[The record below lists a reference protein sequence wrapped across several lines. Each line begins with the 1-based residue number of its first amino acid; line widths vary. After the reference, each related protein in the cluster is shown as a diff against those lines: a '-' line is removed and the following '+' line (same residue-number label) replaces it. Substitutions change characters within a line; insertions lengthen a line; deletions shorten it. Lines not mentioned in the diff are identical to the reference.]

1 MKKTI
6 ILIAVIFLF
15 SSFTDGTYKQGTSI
29 IKEGIRVCAEVPHG
43 LVYYEEGHED
53 EGFGFVSRRI
63 LDYRIAIPAIFFQD
77 VYVFG
82 SEDGTGGC
90 LIWVKHEKW
99 AVLDLDSFT
108 LETDFIYDKIS
119 EFKEVSVDNERHVGV
134 YEAQAERDGVR
145 ETVRIEKYLCS
156 SYYDY

>member
-1 MKKTI
+1 MGSI
-6 ILIAVIFLF
+6 SSIL
-15 SSFTDGTYKQGTSI
+15 K
-29 IKEGIRVCAEVPHG
+29 KEGIRVCAEVPHG
-43 LVYYEEGHED
+43 LVYYQEGHED
-53 EGFGFVSRRI
+53 FGFVSRRI
-63 LDYRIAIPAIFFQD
+63 LDYRIAIPPVFDD

-108 LETDFIYDKIS
+108 LESAFIYDKIIS

-145 ETVRIEKYLCS
+145 ETVEIEKYLCS
-156 SYYDY
+156 SYYPY